1 MTELINRL
9 QTQANLSEA
18 QAAEALQIIK
28 DFVIEKFP
36 MLAGAVDNIFQTPDS
51 KPRGSSFADEDIL

>member
-51 KPRGSSFADEDIL
+51 QAGGSSFADEDIL

>member
-9 QTQANLSEA
+9 QTKANLSEA
-18 QAAEALQIIK
+18 QAAQALQIIK

-36 MLAGAVDNIFQTPDS
+36 MLAGAVDNIFQTPES
-51 KPRGSSFADEDIL
+51 KAGGSSFADEDIL